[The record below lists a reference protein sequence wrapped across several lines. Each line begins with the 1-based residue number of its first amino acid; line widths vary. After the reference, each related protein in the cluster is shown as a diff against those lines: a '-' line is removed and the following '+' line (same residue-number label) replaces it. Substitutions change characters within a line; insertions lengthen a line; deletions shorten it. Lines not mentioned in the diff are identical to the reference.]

1 MRKIIKKAVILGIIG
16 FGLGLLISFVVYSIT
31 KDGDEAI
38 VEIVRSF
45 LVGGLYSALAL
56 GGSAIYDIEEWS
68 ILRCTLTH
76 FIITLLGFYSM
87 GLIQGWLAIG
97 SWIFYL
103 TTAIFIIAYILVWIG
118 SALYYGNKIK
128 KLNQELEKSKNKD
141 R

>member
-1 MRKIIKKAVILGIIG
+1 MKKIVKKAVILGIIG

-31 KDGDEAI
+31 KDGDERI
-38 VEIVRSF
+38 GEILLDF
-45 LVGGLYSALAL
+45 FAGGLYSALAL

-76 FIITLLGFYSM
+76 FIITLLGYYSM
-87 GLIQGWLAIG
+87 GTFQGWLIIG
-97 SWIFYL
+97 SGIFYI

-118 SALYYGNKIK
+118 NALYYANKIK